1 MYGKNKEK
9 SPHLFAMCCGDS
21 NRNGDS
27 LLLSRFRRFWN
38 EGRGNIDFCGA
49 FWLAT
54 IMAVK
59 SETLYM
65 KADQCVEVKNPNVTV
80 GDLFS
85 MECVQQQM
93 LPRLKTLK
101 VLKFPEKGKHRQ
113 VVSVLKVIECIHLEY
128 PDLEIQNLGSAD
140 VIVVYEGVARKN
152 VLWQWCKVVLVCLI
166 SFTGAA
172 FAIMTFNN
180 DSGTSQLFVQIY
192 EMFTGQEHRGFS
204 VLEASYSVGL
214 TIGILIFFNHFGK
227 RKFTVDPSPIEVE
240 MRLYENDIQTT
251 VIAEQSRR
259 GQELD
264 VGQTN
269 INGHSRS

>member
-1 MYGKNKEK
+1 MYGKSKEK

-27 LLLSRFRRFWN
+27 LLLSRFGRFWH
-38 EGRGNIDFCGA
+38 EGRGDINFCCSIR
-49 FWLAT
+49 LAT
-54 IMAVK
+54 VMAVK
-59 SETLYM
+59 NETLYI
-65 KADQCVEVKNPNVTV
+65 KAEQCVEVKIPNVTL
-80 GDLFS
+80 GDLLT
-85 MECVQQQM
+85 MECAQQQM

-101 VLKFPEKGKHRQ
+101 VMKFPEKGKHRQ
-113 VVSVLKVIECIHLEY
+113 VVSILKVIECIHKEY

-140 VIVVYEGVARKN
+140 IIVVYEGGPRKN
-152 VLWQWCKVVLVCLI
+152 AFWQWFKVVLVCLI

-192 EMFTGQEHRGFS
+192 EMFTGQKHQGFS
-204 VLEASYSVGL
+204 VLEASYSIGL

-227 RKFTVDPSPIEVE
+227 RKFTVDPTPIEVE

-251 VIAEQSRR
+251 VIAESSRK

-269 INGHSRS
+269 SNGNSRA